1 MPRVKIKDIQP
12 FMRNIDLLCSVIDKG
27 EPKEVKT
34 RFGLAKVCSAI
45 LEDETGSIR
54 INLWREQADIV
65 RVRDTILI
73 KNAFVRVFNEQLEL
87 NVGSDGTIS
96 VCDRP

>member
-1 MPRVKIKDIQP
+1 
-12 FMRNIDLLCSVIDKG
+12 MRNIDLLCSVIDKG